1 MELRHL
7 RYAIAIAEAGT
18 VTRAAERLRMQQ
30 PPLSQQLRDLERELG
45 FSLFE
50 RSRRGVEPTAAGVVF
65 LEEARRVLDQA
76 ERAKERAAQTAA
88 GIEGTLAIGFTSSAA
103 MGRIAPEMVAAY
115 RALYPRVQLSFSDGN
130 AGALTQA
137 VLRSS
142 LDVALVRA
150 PVLAVPE
157 IRCDKLLEESMLVAL
172 ASSHPLARTASR
184 RQRSLSLEAL
194 VNEPFILVRR
204 PGAPGMGVSNARHK
218 AQNSRLIIRTPPI
231 LVGISYSL
239 RSVLY
244 FTGSRRDRRAYR
256 FGHLRHRGGPSQIA
270 RVQRRVR
277 GDGLDG
283 CHKRSRGFGLA
294 QVLEQHDATPE
305 RADRIGDALAHD
317 VEGRSVNRLEHRWI
331 APLGIDV
338 AGWGDPQ
345 AAGERR
351 RQIAQDVGV

>member
-7 RYAIAIAEAGT
+7 LYAIAIAEAGT
-18 VTRAAERLRMQQ
+18 VTRAAERLGMQQ

-50 RSRRGVEPTAAGVVF
+50 RSRKGVELTAAGAVF
-65 LEEARRVLDQA
+65 LEEARRVLEQA

-204 PGAPGMGVSNARHK
+204 PGAPGMYAN
-218 AQNSRLIIRTPPI
+218 
-231 LVGISYSL
+231 
-239 RSVLY
+239 
-244 FTGSRRDRRAYR
+244 F
-256 FGHLRHRGGPSQIA
+256 
-270 RVQRRVR
+270 
-277 GDGLDG
+277 
-283 CHKRSRGFGLA
+283 
-294 QVLEQHDATPE
+294 
-305 RADRIGDALAHD
+305 
-317 VEGRSVNRLEHRWI
+317 
-331 APLGIDV
+331 V
-338 AGWGDPQ
+338 AACQ
-345 AAGERR
+345 AAGFVPR
-351 RQIAQDVGV
+351 IAHEVESMLTNLLLVAAGVGVTVVPASMRGIHGDLITYFGLRSNTPLVAPITLLSRHDARNPAASRFLALASKRLAIST

>member
-18 VTRAAERLRMQQ
+18 VTRAAERLGMQQ

-50 RSRRGVEPTAAGVVF
+50 RSRKGVELTAAGAVF
-65 LEEARRVLDQA
+65 LEEARRVLEQA

-204 PGAPGMGVSNARHK
+204 PGAPGMYAN
-218 AQNSRLIIRTPPI
+218 
-231 LVGISYSL
+231 
-239 RSVLY
+239 
-244 FTGSRRDRRAYR
+244 F
-256 FGHLRHRGGPSQIA
+256 
-270 RVQRRVR
+270 
-277 GDGLDG
+277 
-283 CHKRSRGFGLA
+283 
-294 QVLEQHDATPE
+294 
-305 RADRIGDALAHD
+305 
-317 VEGRSVNRLEHRWI
+317 
-331 APLGIDV
+331 V
-338 AGWGDPQ
+338 AACQ
-345 AAGERR
+345 AAGFVPR
-351 RQIAQDVGV
+351 IAHEVESMLTNLLLVAAGVGVTVVPASMRGIHDDLITYFGLR